1 MVKGHLNMK
10 FLVAYNGSAESKAAL
25 DLAIKH
31 AALFKAKVFVITSME
46 GGHSEKPEDIARVNQ
61 ELDLVRRQ
69 LENAGVEHEVQ
80 EMARGLSPGEDIV
93 IFAQDN
99 HIDQIFVGIEKKSRT
114 RKLLLGSTAQYII
127 LKAAC
132 PVTTIK

>member
-1 MVKGHLNMK
+1 MK
-10 FLVAYNGSAESKAAL
+10 FLVAYNGSTESKAAL

-31 AALFKAKVFVITSME
+31 ASIFEAKVFVITSME
-46 GGHSEKPEDIARVNQ
+46 GGHSEKPEDITRVNQ
-61 ELDLVRRQ
+61 ELKRVRQQ
-69 LENAGVEHEVQ
+69 LESAGAEHEVQ

-93 IFAQDN
+93 IFAQEN
-99 HIDQIFVGIEKKSRT
+99 SIDQIFVGIEKKSRT

-127 LKAAC
+127 LKATC

>member
-1 MVKGHLNMK
+1 MK
-10 FLVAYNGSAESKAAL
+10 FLVAYNGSPESKAAL

-31 AALFKAKVFVITSME
+31 ASLFKAKVFRHHLME

-61 ELDLVRRQ
+61 ELKRVRQQ
-69 LENAGVEHEVQ
+69 LEDTGAEHEVH
-80 EMARGLSPGEDIV
+80 EMARGLTPGEDIV
-93 IFAQDN
+93 IFAEEN
-99 HIDQIFVGIEKKSRT
+99 EIDQIFVGIEKKSRT

-127 LKAAC
+127 LKANC

>member
-1 MVKGHLNMK
+1 MK
-10 FLVAYNGSAESKAAL
+10 FLVAYNGSTESKAAL

-31 AALFKAKVFVITSME
+31 ASIFKARVFVITSME
-46 GGHSEKPEDIARVNQ
+46 GGHSEKPEDITRVNL
-61 ELDLVRRQ
+61 ELKRVRQ
-69 LENAGVEHEVQ
+69 KLADAGIEHEVQ

-93 IFAQDN
+93 IFAGEN
-99 HIDQIFVGIEKKSRT
+99 SIDQIFVGIEKKSRT